1 MTIKFNKFELHSAF
15 QYGTLNE
22 KHFVD
27 LPYLNDEQ
35 RHALA
40 SFLGAITRE
49 EPLPGKNKPSW
60 LDDNFTK
67 ISGTD
72 AYEEGKYWHYH
83 CGPYPNSF
91 SIRNMTF
98 NLGVN
103 LDGVTSA
110 EVIHYQKLNDGTV
123 LVVGFSPTH
132 EPFPKSDDPHYNPLF
147 TESDDSD
154 I

>member
-72 AYEEGKYWHYH
+72 AYEEENTGIITVVH
-83 CGPYPNSF
+83 
-91 SIRNMTF
+91 IQTR
-98 NLGVN
+98 
-103 LDGVTSA
+103 SA
-110 EVIHYQKLNDGTV
+110 FET
-123 LVVGFSPTH
+123 
-132 EPFPKSDDPHYNPLF
+132 
-147 TESDDSD
+147 
-154 I
+154 